1 MFPGQFPNYRGNL
14 FNVVIVADL
23 SQTSSLHFLAT
34 TASAIIARGFP
45 FRWGIVP
52 LAETE
57 DGTPGVFG
65 VRREF
70 DLCPS
75 F

>member
-45 FRWGIVP
+45 FRWGIAP
-52 LAETE
+52 LCETE
-57 DGTPGVFG
+57 DGTTSFLDGLC
-65 VRREF
+65 
-70 DLCPS
+70 DLCV
-75 F
+75 